1 MFVTKKKSTVCVNR
15 HRQTQR
21 ASRPCGSFNHLYG
34 VFFPDFLGPITFPC
48 LIPSLYLVDL
58 RILLGVRLN
67 LLAKVDS
74 SKEAYGVVITH
85 LLTSKE
91 FFCARVF
98 GMISLTSRMRSILS
112 VLLLAGLS
120 LSCYPP
126 VILLLEHLSLDDKLQ
141 LLNPEPLYPCLTHST
156 YLAACYR
163 RDTGPNLLLLRMSSH
178 ASLL

>member
-1 MFVTKKKSTVCVNR
+1 MF
-15 HRQTQR
+15 
-21 ASRPCGSFNHLYG
+21 L
-34 VFFPDFLGPITFPC
+34 PDFLGPITFPC

-58 RILLGVRLN
+58 RILLGVHLN

-74 SKEAYGVVITH
+74 SEEAYGVVITH

-91 FFCARVF
+91 FFCACVV
-98 GMISLTSRMRSILS
+98 GMILTSRMRSILS

-126 VILLLEHLSLDDKLQ
+126 VIFLLEHLSLDDKLQ

-156 YLAACYR
+156 YLAARCR
-163 RDTGPNLLLLRMSSH
+163 RDTGPNLLLLRISSH
-178 ASLL
+178 ASLP